1 MNIGQAASKALAQL
15 RRAAPTILSIGA
27 VAGVIGTVVVTSK
40 AAPEALLQVEADS
53 GVKHDGD
60 PHAYTKREAI
70 MSAWPYYIPVIAVGG
85 ATIACI
91 LCSNSISRK
100 QQASLAAAYLAL
112 SSSYKDYKNRVI
124 ELFGEE
130 DEELVRT
137 SLAKDYYEKYKYVPD
152 EDKELFYFE
161 GIVSSENTF
170 IDGYFQSTQS
180 EVQNAFYHFNRNFVL
195 KGYGTLN
202 ELLKFLHLEPV
213 EYGDAIGW
221 SYDLGTEDGYEW
233 IDYHI
238 LPTEIDEGLI
248 CNIVST
254 VCEPR
259 LLWSAD

>member
-1 MNIGQAASKALAQL
+1 MKVSQVAGKTLQWV
-15 RRAAPTILSIGA
+15 RRSSPTILS
-27 VAGVIGTVVVTSK
+27 VAGVVGVVGTVVVTSK
-40 AAPEALLQVEADS
+40 AAIKADS
-53 GVKHDGD
+53 YIRTDSELNHDGD
-60 PHAYTKREAI
+60 PDAYTTWEAI
-70 MSAWPYYIPVIAVGG
+70 QSAWTVYLPVVAVGG

-91 LCSNSISRK
+91 LCSNGLSRK
-100 QQASLAAAYLAL
+100 QQASLTAAYLAL
-112 SSSYKDYKNRVI
+112 SNSYKDYKDRVI

-137 SLAKDYYEKYKYVPD
+137 SLAKDYYEQYKYVPD

-170 IDGYFQSTQS
+170 IDGYFESTQA

-195 KGYGTLN
+195 RGYGSLN

-213 EYGDAIGW
+213 AYGNDIGW

-238 LPTEIDEGLI
+238 LPTEFDDGLV
-248 CNIVST
+248 CNIIST